1 MTVASPSLAKSD
13 PGPLFALALASI
25 ALISPLAVHLFM
37 PVIPAVKVAFSV
49 SEAVAQLTFSIA
61 LFGMSIAT
69 LFYGSL
75 ADRHGRRPVLLSG
88 LVLFLVGSIVSAIA
102 QTPLILIAGRLIQAV
117 GAGCGMTL
125 VRTIAR
131 DAYGADRL
139 VKAIAYLTMFYT
151 IGPMIAPV
159 VGGLLVDTLGWR
171 SVFGF
176 ALIFGAVIL
185 IGAYLVIYE
194 TRPAAEAGRTSGS
207 MLANIMALFS
217 HVRFGAYVLQS
228 GCCSGTFLAMA
239 SADSVLMKD
248 YLHLPATQF
257 GLYFMLFPVGFFTG
271 NLISTRIGNRL
282 SAETMVLA
290 GSIVVVLTV
299 IGQASAI
306 LAGYLTPLALFLPGG
321 FVSFGQG
328 LSLPYG
334 QAQAITTI
342 PRIAG
347 TASGVGVFVQYF
359 VGAAFAQLYGL
370 IADGTPG
377 PMLITIALAAA
388 VGLISGGIP
397 FVLKWRG
404 TKATRHRV

>member
-1 MTVASPSLAKSD
+1 
-13 PGPLFALALASI
+13 
-25 ALISPLAVHLFM
+25 
-37 PVIPAVKVAFSV
+37 
-49 SEAVAQLTFSIA
+49 
-61 LFGMSIAT
+61 
-69 LFYGSL
+69 
-75 ADRHGRRPVLLSG
+75 
-88 LVLFLVGSIVSAIA
+88 
-102 QTPLILIAGRLIQAV
+102 
-117 GAGCGMTL
+117 
-125 VRTIAR
+125 
-131 DAYGADRL
+131 
-139 VKAIAYLTMFYT
+139 
-151 IGPMIAPV
+151 
-159 VGGLLVDTLGWR
+159 
-171 SVFGF
+171 
-176 ALIFGAVIL
+176 
-185 IGAYLVIYE
+185 
-194 TRPAAEAGRTSGS
+194 
-207 MLANIMALFS
+207 
-217 HVRFGAYVLQS
+217 
-228 GCCSGTFLAMA
+228 
-239 SADSVLMKD
+239 
-248 YLHLPATQF
+248 
-257 GLYFMLFPVGFFTG
+257 MLFPVGFFTG

-290 GSIVVVLTV
+290 GSVVVVLTV

-404 TKATRHRV
+404 T